1 MVKIPPL
8 AKPQL
13 EQKSPK
19 PVAPKVKTYV
29 EYAFEFQDAIIDL
42 QTGGESGIKKFEAAA
57 KAFNAEIARIKER
70 HPAANDNVP
79 SKLEVVSP
87 SDWHDQP
94 IPEREWY
101 APNLIPMR
109 QVTIVSGD
117 GGVGKSLWALQIGA
131 AGAMAVDTLD
141 IAPMSGRTLY
151 LGAEDEAE
159 EFHRRLADIAAA
171 HGRTL
176 ADLTEFRLIPL
187 AGMDALLS
195 VPNKAGV
202 MEQTPLWRM
211 VMDYAREFKPKLM
224 VLDTVADLFGG
235 DEIKRGQARQ
245 FIGMLRQA
253 AIELDCAIILLAH
266 PSQNGMQTGSGS
278 SGSTGWS
285 NSSRSRLYM
294 TRPDDKGADP
304 DLRIIKTMK
313 INYGK
318 TGGEIR
324 VRWQEGAFIL
334 DDGKP
339 AMAEALLDAKSD
351 RIFSELLSM
360 LNRQGRNVCHVPGT
374 TYAPAIMAKL
384 PESDGITKERLT
396 KSMNRLLRDGII
408 KIIKEGPA
416 SKQRQRLIL
425 EAEDFGPKD

>member
-1 MVKIPPL
+1 MKIPPL
-8 AKPQL
+8 TAPQ
-13 EQKSPK
+13 PK
-19 PVAPKVKTYV
+19 PTEERPVAQKVKTYV
-29 EYAFEFQDAIIDL
+29 DYAFEFQDAIIEL
-42 QTGGESGIKKFEAAA
+42 QTGGETGIKKFEAAA

-87 SDWHDQP
+87 SEWHDQP
-94 IPEREWY
+94 IPDREWY

-117 GGVGKSLWALQIGA
+117 GGVGKSLWALQVGA
-131 AGAMAVDTLD
+131 AGAMALNTLQ
-141 IAPMSGRTLY
+141 ISPMPGRTLY

-159 EFHRRLADIAAA
+159 EFHRRLADITTA
-171 HGRTL
+171 HDRTL
-176 ADLTEFRLIPL
+176 ADLTDFRLIPL
-187 AGMDALLS
+187 AGMDALLA

-211 VMDYAREFKPKLM
+211 VLDYARDFQPKLI

-245 FIGMLRQA
+245 FIGMLRHA

-266 PSQNGMQTGSGS
+266 PSQTGMLTGTGS

-294 TRPDDKGADP
+294 TRPDDKNADP

-324 VRWQEGAFIL
+324 VRWQEGAFVL

-351 RIFSELLSM
+351 RIFVDVLSM

-374 TYAPAIMAKL
+374 TYAPAVMAKL
-384 PESDGITKERLT
+384 PEAEGMTKDRLT
-396 KSMNRLLRDGII
+396 KSMNTLLRDGTI